1 MCKYLL
7 KKRKFPRD
15 IYSWFITS
23 YLRLFG
29 FHPRGR
35 VFSRDAVSTLRF
47 FFSFF
52 LHDTYQLKEKY
63 GWGRGKR
70 TCLSRQNTSLLY
82 KHLHVTTKKKK
93 KSIPHSGIKMHTRNI
108 LAEVYMTGIPV
119 NA

>member
-1 MCKYLL
+1 MTNIMCKYLL

-47 FFSFF
+47 FVSFLFFFF
-52 LHDTYQLKEKY
+52 LHDTYQLKKSMVGEGGETY
-63 GWGRGKR
+63 MSQP
-70 TCLSRQNTSLLY
+70 T
-82 KHLHVTTKKKK
+82 KH
-93 KSIPHSGIKMHTRNI
+93 
-108 LAEVYMTGIPV
+108 
-119 NA
+119 

>member
-47 FFSFF
+47 FFLFF

-93 KSIPHSGIKMHTRNI
+93 K
-108 LAEVYMTGIPV
+108 VYLTPGSRCAPETSWLRFT
-119 NA
+119 